1 MRWHDR
7 TVDTAVGERRTPVHV
22 VGGILVADGRVLLGH
37 RSPSR
42 RWYPDVWDI
51 PGGHVEPGET
61 GRAGM
66 ERELREELGVVVVTA
81 SALGTAHVG
90 DVVIDLWTVTEW
102 TGNPVNREPEEH
114 DEVRWFGV
122 DDLPV
127 GTLAHPGLAPVLR
140 AALLAPATQGVVA
153 GR

>member
-1 MRWHDR
+1 M
-7 TVDTAVGERRTPVHV
+7 HV

-51 PGGHVEPGET
+51 PGGHVESGET
-61 GRAGM
+61 GRAAM

-81 SALGTAHVG
+81 WALGTAHVG
-90 DVVIDLWTVTEW
+90 DVVIDLWAVTEW
-102 TGNPVNREPEEH
+102 TGDPANREPEEH

-127 GTLAHPGLAPVLR
+127 DDLAHPGLGAVLR
-140 AALLAPATQGVVA
+140 AALVAPATRVSVV